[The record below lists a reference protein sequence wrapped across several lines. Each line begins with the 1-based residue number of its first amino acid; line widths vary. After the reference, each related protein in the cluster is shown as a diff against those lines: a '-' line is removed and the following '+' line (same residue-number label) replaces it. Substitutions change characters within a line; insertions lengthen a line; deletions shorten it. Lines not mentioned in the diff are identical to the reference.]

1 MLKIC
6 VASDNHGDDTS
17 IRKILSD
24 NPACDYYFHLGD
36 SMRDPKEIEP
46 FISVKGNNDWYYDY
60 PKQRIIELEG
70 HRILLL
76 HGDGYTYSMN
86 SFVFKAQSHNADIVL
101 FGHTHVFCDEL
112 IGGIRFINPGSCWRN
127 RDLTAPCYAR
137 LYLDKDN
144 VRVQRIDL

>member
-6 VASDNHGDDTS
+6 VVSDNHGDEDCLQ
-17 IRKILSD
+17 KVLSD

-60 PKQRIIELEG
+60 PKKRIIELEG
-70 HRILLL
+70 HRILMI

-86 SFVFKAQSHNADIVL
+86 AFCFLAQQENCDMVL
-101 FGHTHVFCDEL
+101 FGHTHMFFDEMYN
-112 IGGIRFINPGSCWRN
+112 GIHFINPGSIWRN
-127 RDLTAPCYAR
+127 RDLTPPCYAR
-137 LYLDKDN
+137 LYLDKEK
-144 VRVQRIDL
+144 VRVERIDL